1 MTVLLMCPGVTD
13 LPIDRIA
20 QAVQP
25 TPAQRAA
32 LDELKDASVKA
43 AEGLKV
49 NCALQVAAFR
59 AALGEAGYVERQNV
73 AIDGAGLC

>member
-1 MTVLLMCPGVTD
+1 MCPGVTD